1 MELVIIIVLSRVM
14 IFYPPPLGDS
24 KGKCPELTPSTF
36 SEYSRQRQSFGAL
49 TCTGVLGEAQL
60 LGLLSWGV

>member
-1 MELVIIIVLSRVM
+1 MIIILSRVM
-14 IFYPPPLGDS
+14 IFYTPPLGEN
-24 KGKCPELTPSTF
+24 KGKCPELTTNAF

-60 LGLLSWGV
+60 VGLLSWGI